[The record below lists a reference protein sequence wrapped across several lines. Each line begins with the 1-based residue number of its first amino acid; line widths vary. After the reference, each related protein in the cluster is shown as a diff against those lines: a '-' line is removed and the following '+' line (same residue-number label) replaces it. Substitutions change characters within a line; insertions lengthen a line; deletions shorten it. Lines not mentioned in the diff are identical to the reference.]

1 MYCWGW
7 NSIEV
12 VTIAASLFV
21 TGRQWD
27 QLQSCFSGTRIWG
40 HTWRHAR
47 WPPSLESLGDS
58 HAGINPFVL
67 ARWRKGK
74 YTYLHSTWSIWH
86 FYSLWTVLKSIMQV
100 AESLYGLLSTSLSAL
115 KCFSVCKWVKLYKVD
130 YVDWDVGCWMLSR
143 PRVGLQVT
151 SLMGDSRERK
161 LEQGGTRSVWET
173 GRSEDTAFPE
183 IDPEY
188 VLA

>member
-1 MYCWGW
+1 MEQYRGCDNRGI
-7 NSIEV
+7 SVCDRETMRPI
-12 VTIAASLFV
+12 TILFF
-21 TGRQWD
+21 WD
-27 QLQSCFSGTRIWG
+27 TDLRTHVKACSVATIIRVIRGQSCRNKPFC
-40 HTWRHAR
+40 
-47 WPPSLESLGDS
+47 LGYMKK
-58 HAGINPFVL
+58 
-67 ARWRKGK
+67 RKI
-74 YTYLHSTWSIWH
+74 YVSTWSIRH

-161 LEQGGTRSVWET
+161 LEQGGTRSVW
-173 GRSEDTAFPE
+173 
-183 IDPEY
+183 
-188 VLA
+188 